1 MRFSAAL
8 MFHPRLFDERSVCR
22 GEAGK
27 FPGAVCVSS
36 LRTGSLLWGP
46 ARVRGAETCARRPY
60 MRQSVPYMANTAS
73 QTVLTACRLWLKPVA
88 RWLLRSGITWKEFA
102 ELSRDAFVDT
112 AFEDFGIRG
121 RPTNVSRVAL
131 LTGLSRRDVRRVR
144 ERGDTRSSAPAE
156 ESLNHASRV
165 LTGWH
170 LDPDFLEPDGRPRVL
185 PAAQGAVSF
194 EVLLKRYAGDIPT
207 TALVKELVKS
217 GSIERLESG
226 AYRVLRRYYMPRQMD
241 GHAVERAGSVLADIA
256 TTVEHNLSRGPR
268 DPSRFEGRAQS
279 RHVDPRNLPA
289 FRAFV
294 EREAQGLLERVDD
307 WLASHEAGATTD
319 GAATVRL
326 GVGVYQIQDEMT
338 GDKP

>member
-1 MRFSAAL
+1 
-8 MFHPRLFDERSVCR
+8 
-22 GEAGK
+22 
-27 FPGAVCVSS
+27 
-36 LRTGSLLWGP
+36 
-46 ARVRGAETCARRPY
+46 
-60 MRQSVPYMANTAS
+60 
-73 QTVLTACRLWLKPVA
+73 
-88 RWLLRSGITWKEFA
+88 
-102 ELSRDAFVDT
+102 
-112 AFEDFGIRG
+112 
-121 RPTNVSRVAL
+121 
-131 LTGLSRRDVRRVR
+131 
-144 ERGDTRSSAPAE
+144 
-156 ESLNHASRV
+156 
-165 LTGWH
+165 
-170 LDPDFLEPDGRPRVL
+170 VL

-326 GVGVYQIQDEMT
+326 GVGVYAIQDQMT